1 MSKFDLATQDAPRP
15 TDLATLAN
23 EINDLHVRATEAART
38 AIDHARE
45 CGELLIQAKAQ
56 IGHGGFLPWLEAN
69 CRVKLRQAQ
78 KYMTL
83 AREWPAIEAKCASNA
98 HLTLDR
104 VLRLLDSGEKLT
116 QQEPAEVAGG
126 TTRTVQR
133 VVAERRDENATMSH
147 SGDPFDEDADPFG
160 NEWEGE
166 EDGRTDSDG
175 QDAQQ
180 ELPPRPPRKGKD
192 ESGGSPER
200 TPAEEFKIQRS
211 KTIKT
216 VEAAMRAFDDLNRLR
231 KNRNHDAAISECKS
245 LLWKAKSWN

>member
-1 MSKFDLATQDAPRP
+1 MSSSDLTTQDAPRP
-15 TDLATLAN
+15 TDLAKLAS
-23 EINDLHVRATEAART
+23 EINDLHDRATEAART

-45 CGELLIQAKAQ
+45 CGELLIQAKDQ
-56 IGHGGFLPWLEAN
+56 IGHGGFLPWLEAD
-69 CRVKLRQAQ
+69 CRVKPRQAQ
-78 KYMTL
+78 KYMKL
-83 AREWPAIEAKCASNA
+83 AREGAAIDAKCASNA
-98 HLTLDR
+98 HLTIDR

-126 TTRTVQR
+126 TTRS
-133 VVAERRDENATMSH
+133 DENATLSY

-160 NEWEGE
+160 EEWEGE

-216 VEAAMRAFDDLNRLR
+216 AEALMRAFDDLNRLR
-231 KNRNHDAAISECKS
+231 KSREHTPAIEGCKA
-245 LLWKAKSWN
+245 LLIKAKNWN